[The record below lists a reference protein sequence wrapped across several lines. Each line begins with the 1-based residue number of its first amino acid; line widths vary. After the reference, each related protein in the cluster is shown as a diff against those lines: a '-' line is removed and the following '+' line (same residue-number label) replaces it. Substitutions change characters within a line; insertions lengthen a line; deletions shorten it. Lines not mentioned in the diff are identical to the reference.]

1 MSVAGHSPIEFLSL
15 TRLPAFFPLFL
26 TIGRHS
32 ATTNIIWSVLITE
45 MFLIFFDWVSYL
57 FFIDLFAYPE
67 VTVTRPFVGPW
78 SHMSDMDNAI
88 HVLGWEKWRVGW
100 LDETGDATGKTLTR
114 VAKPTVATPIV
125 DSDYTISATDA
136 DCDTVK
142 LVAIEV
148 GDRLYYTAEYRRQS
162 NLDTDLP
169 DAGVVITKA
178 NEHINQ
184 GEGPVIVQESDMTA
198 GNLDDPPFTINAPR
212 NLFDDIGS
220 GVNIEVTSMDA
231 NEAQIRLNYALPP
244 TENDVYVS
252 DINERWKSED
262 VWVDAPDVGGNF
274 EADPL
279 AVIDTDEQPVVGELN
294 KVYGRVRNQGHA
306 DATNF
311 EVHLEIREPWGAGG
325 PWRSLRIEN
334 VPLLQGTDTD
344 DTAYHLISADWYPV
358 GDIHSCVRL
367 SVEGV
372 ANDVDL
378 ANNWTQENIS
388 QFTTTRGSPF
398 EPVTTRFEV
407 ENPYTET
414 ITVIFKLDGLPSSWS
429 YIVTPERLTIPANGI
444 GSAQITLQPH
454 ETAPLCSNE
463 VITVAAYTP
472 RVDTLKQLG
481 AITLQVGLKN
491 PASITAESR
500 LVCGQAD
507 PKSTEALTYRPVY
520 IQECVIH
527 TQGCTD
533 PALPNTQVAVVYTAP
548 DGTTQVHYVTT
559 DEHGCYVD
567 TLSVAEPGRW
577 ETEVVLEED
586 DCREGAAAPTG
597 TVDVPPTL
605 CGGPLWCCW
614 ILLVLVVAVI
624 ATLLW
629 LARLLCGIKSATLPF
644 LIALLVTIVLIWLI
658 LARCDVMLG
667 WLLLVIGAAILLAVL
682 IICFTRLAP
691 CFGSGREST
700 RA

>member
-1 MSVAGHSPIEFLSL
+1 
-15 TRLPAFFPLFL
+15 
-26 TIGRHS
+26 
-32 ATTNIIWSVLITE
+32 
-45 MFLIFFDWVSYL
+45 
-57 FFIDLFAYPE
+57 
-67 VTVTRPFVGPW
+67 
-78 SHMSDMDNAI
+78 MSDKDNAI

-136 DCDTVK
+136 DSDTVK

-184 GEGPVIVQESDMTA
+184 GEGPVIVQESDVTA
-198 GNLDDPPFTINAPR
+198 GNLDDAPFTINAPR

-344 DTAYHLISADWYPV
+344 D
-358 GDIHSCVRL
+358 
-367 SVEGV
+367 
-372 ANDVDL
+372 
-378 ANNWTQENIS
+378 
-388 QFTTTRGSPF
+388 
-398 EPVTTRFEV
+398 
-407 ENPYTET
+407 
-414 ITVIFKLDGLPSSWS
+414 
-429 YIVTPERLTIPANGI
+429 
-444 GSAQITLQPH
+444 
-454 ETAPLCSNE
+454 
-463 VITVAAYTP
+463 
-472 RVDTLKQLG
+472 
-481 AITLQVGLKN
+481 
-491 PASITAESR
+491 
-500 LVCGQAD
+500 
-507 PKSTEALTYRPVY
+507 
-520 IQECVIH
+520 
-527 TQGCTD
+527 

-597 TVDVPPTL
+597 TVEVPPTL

-644 LIALLVTIVLIWLI
+644 LIALLVTILLIWLI

-667 WLLLVIGAAILLAVL
+667 WLLLVIGAAILLTVL